1 MSCIL
6 LASCRAMLFNRP
18 LLAPFNFLIISFHEF
33 LFRVYQQTFHSIV
46 LEEIENSKVS
56 ISRWGKHVSERLIAP
71 YISLAV
77 HTFQTDRAA
86 GPTEP
91 STESMRTDSKIH
103 AAGQTRRLLDT
114 KIPSRRGA
122 GQPSPGPLM

>member
-1 MSCIL
+1 MSFCSEFI
-6 LASCRAMLFNRP
+6 SKLFTR
-18 LLAPFNFLIISFHEF
+18 L
-33 LFRVYQQTFHSIV
+33 Y
-46 LEEIENSKVS
+46 SKKS
-56 ISRWGKHVSERLIAP
+56 KIRKCQYLGGGKHVSERLIAP